1 MTNFISEK
9 EIIAGFKIT
18 FQKNKSVGEIKL
30 LTERYW
36 AMKELEEEYER
47 LNRMSYMCDH
57 DEYMALSKRLETLAE
72 KRAKAQN
79 EFYNLEDSGVFEKY
93 FASRTKPVTE
103 KTRAIEEA
111 RLAHVN
117 KLREIMNLFKENGI
131 ILDTNDDE
139 VHKGFF
145 MCNGKKVF
153 LCQCD
158 GEYEN
163 IAKLVL
169 QKIIALKESFA
180 SHRTTHLDQYK
191 EFFMTFD
198 LDKVV
203 KEFERLN
210 KEDENLYS
218 GYVKLYTES
227 EIEG

>member
-1 MTNFISEK
+1 MTNFLSEEEVVK
-9 EIIAGFKIT
+9 GFKLV
-18 FQKNKSVGEIKL
+18 FQKNKRAGEIKL
-30 LTERYW
+30 LNEKYW

-57 DEYMALSKRLETLAE
+57 DEYMTISKELETLGE
-72 KRAKAQN
+72 KHTRAQN

-93 FASRTKPVTE
+93 FASRMKPVTE
-103 KTRAIEEA
+103 KTMSIEQA

-117 KLREIMNLFKENGI
+117 KLKEIIDLFEKSGF

-169 QKIIALKESFA
+169 QKIIVLKESFA

-210 KEDENLYS
+210 EEDAALYS
-218 GYVKLYTES
+218 DYVKLYTES